1 MAGTFTHFMVC
12 DAAKAN
18 RTALPSVLR
27 KLLNRHAEFLFLGAV
42 SPDLPY
48 LSFKTGNVN
57 WADVMHYET
66 TNAIAVNAHEV
77 LKQVWGSRSVRDE
90 VHLVWL
96 LGFISHLVTDATIHP
111 IVQAIVGRYEENQ
124 DDHRI
129 CEMTQDSLIYFEVKN
144 TEIRYS
150 EFSSILKFCQ
160 ASLHVDTLTEFWT
173 EQTVKAFSAKN
184 EEPDPELWLETYSEA
199 IDVAEGGSSIVA
211 LFRHIGTIRE
221 YTYSTREEIVSK
233 HPDRLRQFYLEMK
246 LPDGGTGSFREAA
259 FNRAV
264 ANVTAAWNALYAGLT
279 GNVTVAS
286 VVKNWNLDTGEDM
299 NSHTRAV
306 SYWEK
311 V

>member
-18 RTALPSVLR
+18 RKALPPDLR
-27 KLLNRHAEFLFLGAV
+27 KLLNNHAEFLFLGAV

-48 LSFKTGNVN
+48 LSFKNGNVN
-57 WADVMHYET
+57 WANVMHYET

-77 LKQVWGSRSVRDE
+77 LKKAWGSRSIRE
-90 VHLVWL
+90 EIQLVWL
-96 LGFISHLVTDATIHP
+96 LGFVSHLVTDATIHP
-111 IVQAIVGRYEENQ
+111 IVQAIVGSYDEHKEE
-124 DDHRI
+124 HRI
-129 CEMTQDSLIYFEVKN
+129 CEMTQDSLIYFEIKKM
-144 TEIRYS
+144 EIRYS
-150 EFSSILKFCQ
+150 EFSSILKFCRESPHID
-160 ASLHVDTLTEFWT
+160 ALVEFWIN
-173 EQTVKAFSAKN
+173 QTVKAFSAKN
-184 EEPDPELWLETYSEA
+184 EEPDPGLWMETYSEA

-221 YTYSTREEIVSK
+221 YTYNTREEIVSN
-233 HPDRLRQFYLEMK
+233 HPDRLRQFYMEMK

-279 GNVTVAS
+279 GNVTVAG
-286 VVKNWNLDTGEDM
+286 VVRNWNLDTGEDM
-299 NSHTRAV
+299 NSNPRTV

>member
-12 DAAKAN
+12 DTAKAN
-18 RTALPSVLR
+18 RNALPADLR
-27 KLLNRHAEFLFLGAV
+27 QLLNRHSQFLFLGAV

-77 LKQVWGSRSVRDE
+77 LKRVWGSRSEADE
-90 VHLVWL
+90 IQLVWL

-111 IVQAIVGRYEENQ
+111 IVQAIVGSYDEHKEE
-124 DDHRI
+124 HRI
-129 CEMTQDSLIYFEVKN
+129 CEMTQDSLVYFEIKK

-160 ASLHVDTLTEFWT
+160 ESPHIDALVNFWT
-173 EQTVKAFSAKN
+173 NQTVKAFSAKN
-184 EEPDPELWLETYSEA
+184 EEPDPELWLETYSDA

-233 HPDRLRQFYLEMK
+233 HPDRLRQFYMEMK
-246 LPDGGTGSFREAA
+246 LPNDGTGSFREDA

-264 ANVTAAWNALYAGLT
+264 ANVTTAWNALYAGLT
-279 GNVTVAS
+279 GNVTVGS

-299 NSHTRAV
+299 NSHARTV